1 MSTYWKT
8 GNFAQPTD
16 EELKKNQAVSRKRE
30 AMRGHVLEPV
40 VVANARGDICTSWWG
55 KAWCR
60 NLESYADYS
69 NRLERGKRY
78 LREGS
83 VIDLKIARGKVT
95 AKVQGSRKTP
105 YRVEIRI
112 SPLSEAKIDAI
123 MQQCGHKLDSLEKL
137 TAGELPEDMREL
149 FLGQDG
155 LFPSQREISFSCSCP
170 DWALMCKHVAA
181 ALYGVGVRLDEKPLL
196 FFELRGI
203 DPDQFVKVTIQN
215 RVETMLENEDK
226 PSDRIMDDADLGSLF
241 GVL

>member
-8 GNFAQPTD
+8 GNFEQPTD
-16 EELKKNQAVSRKRE
+16 EELKKNQAASRKRE

-40 VVANARGDICTSWWG
+40 VVTNARGDICTSWWG

-112 SPLSEAKIDAI
+112 SPLSEEKIDAI

-137 TAGELPEDMREL
+137 TTGELPEDMREL
-149 FLGQDG
+149 FLGQNG
-155 LFPSQREISFSCSCP
+155 LFPSSVRSAFPARARTGPSCASMWPRRSTGWGSVLTRSRFFSSSFAASIPISSS
-170 DWALMCKHVAA
+170 
-181 ALYGVGVRLDEKPLL
+181 R
-196 FFELRGI
+196 
-203 DPDQFVKVTIQN
+203 
-215 RVETMLENEDK
+215 
-226 PSDRIMDDADLGSLF
+226 
-241 GVL
+241 